1 MHVLPAAPSKPKG
14 PLKVSDVTAKNCKL
28 SWKEPE
34 DDGGAPITA
43 YAVEKMD
50 TSQPGTCSQIIEE
63 LEAGSRVPVTNL
75 S

>member
-1 MHVLPAAPSKPKG
+1 MQTGPPYSAAAPSKPKG

-28 SWKEPE
+28 DWKKPE

-50 TSQPGTCSQIIEE
+50 VTQPGMCERGLVTGV
-63 LEAGSRVPVTNL
+63 GSRTVIL
-75 S
+75 